1 MSGMLVRYDTMCRA
15 IDAAHKV
22 DEVKDIRDQAMAL
35 AERFALFVTMRT
47 NEALGPLRAL
57 QITGASSVILEQFLE
72 VPKGLWEWQVFPLKY
87 VSMRGHR
94 LIPRPESYSVLFR
107 NDAGSGA
114 PAAIKGRIGVAAS
127 PARRAFNR
135 RYTQPLM
142 PGFYT
147 RWRMVLAVRET
158 AIAGAK
164 GTAALA
170 AKGLLEP
177 CHGSALPLR
186 FGELCIS
193 PTIKRLHVG
202 IIFRLRHAAVHQ
214 RAISRI
220 AKPPSKSCTSCGRAW
235 FAKVAND
242 SQPPRR

>member
-1 MSGMLVRYDTMCRA
+1 
-15 IDAAHKV
+15 
-22 DEVKDIRDQAMAL
+22 MAL

-147 RWRMVLAVRET
+147 RWLSPGPKEPPHWLQKVFWNLAMVQPSLFALANFASAQRLSAFMWESYSACVMRPFISALSAALLNRLPNPAQVAGGHGSPRSQTIVNRPDGRKDPIYGQRAKQRPGGEGEAVRQ
-158 AIAGAK
+158 A
-164 GTAALA
+164 
-170 AKGLLEP
+170 
-177 CHGSALPLR
+177 
-186 FGELCIS
+186 
-193 PTIKRLHVG
+193 
-202 IIFRLRHAAVHQ
+202 
-214 RAISRI
+214 
-220 AKPPSKSCTSCGRAW
+220 
-235 FAKVAND
+235 D
-242 SQPPRR
+242 